1 MLVRTC
7 YTNPECTTWFV
18 GDACMYDLRAI
29 EQVPRGMPSQVG
41 LFTASE
47 KPQSNGQL
55 SGHAMPSQA
64 VYV

>member
-1 MLVRTC
+1 
-7 YTNPECTTWFV
+7 
-18 GDACMYDLRAI
+18 MYDLRAI
-29 EQVPRGMPSQVG
+29 EQVPKGMPSQVG

>member
-1 MLVRTC
+1 
-7 YTNPECTTWFV
+7 
-18 GDACMYDLRAI
+18 MYDLRAI

-47 KPQSNGQL
+47 KLQSNGQRL
-55 SGHAMPSQA
+55 GNAMPSQL

>member
-1 MLVRTC
+1 
-7 YTNPECTTWFV
+7 
-18 GDACMYDLRAI
+18 MYDLRAI

-47 KPQSNGQL
+47 KLQSNRQL
-55 SGHAMPSQA
+55 LGHAMPSQL